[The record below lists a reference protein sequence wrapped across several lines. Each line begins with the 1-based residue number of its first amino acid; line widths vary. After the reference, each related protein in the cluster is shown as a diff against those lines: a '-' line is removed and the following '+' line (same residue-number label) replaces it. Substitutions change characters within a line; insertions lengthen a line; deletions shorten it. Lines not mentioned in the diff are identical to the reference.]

1 MGKDEGN
8 YGADGGLIT
17 HVSMEVNESI
27 ISLLLKLH
35 AKLSGTPDSYVP
47 GQQTAE
53 GLLDSRIGDGPFF
66 IAKVLDRIA
75 SLDER
80 CR

>member
-1 MGKDEGN
+1 M
-8 YGADGGLIT
+8 
-17 HVSMEVNESI
+17 HVNESI

-35 AKLSGTPDSYVP
+35 AQLSGVPDSYVL
-47 GQQTAE
+47 GQQTSE

-66 IAKVLDRIA
+66 VAKVLDRIA
-75 SLDER
+75 GLDER

>member
-1 MGKDEGN
+1 MKYNPENIDASQN
-8 YGADGGLIT
+8 PLRI
-17 HVSMEVNESI
+17 NESI

-35 AKLSGTPDSYVP
+35 AQLSGLPDSYII
-47 GQQTAE
+47 GQQTSE

-66 IAKVLDRIA
+66 ISKILDRIA
-75 SLDER
+75 SLDEI